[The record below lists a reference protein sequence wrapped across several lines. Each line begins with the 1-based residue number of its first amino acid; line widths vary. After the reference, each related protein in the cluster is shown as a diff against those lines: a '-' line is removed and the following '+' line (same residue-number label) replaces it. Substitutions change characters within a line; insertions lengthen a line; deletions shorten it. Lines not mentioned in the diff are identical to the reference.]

1 MQYFLFLFFYFCGSF
16 IPDFKDL
23 HYRLHLNETEDDA
36 SEEKGLE
43 NDSSV
48 EIRDVNTSS
57 LDNMVKD
64 NDNAAKMLND
74 ILQGDFF
81 SKKVVKLSRRN
92 LTDSEI
98 SLFELS
104 DF

>member
-1 MQYFLFLFFYFCGSF
+1 M
-16 IPDFKDL
+16 
-23 HYRLHLNETEDDA
+23 NETEDDA

>member
-1 MQYFLFLFFYFCGSF
+1 M
-16 IPDFKDL
+16 
-23 HYRLHLNETEDDA
+23 NETEDD
-36 SEEKGLE
+36 ENDEKGLE